1 MSRIA
6 RSGIVLLALIL
17 LNGISPSRA
26 SAQRWFNPAR
36 VAGGMGVGYGM
47 GYGMRGYGRGYG
59 YGMGGYGGGTVYG
72 NYLQG
77 MSQVIRA
84 QGQYNEQTS
93 RSMINYEEARTK
105 YIDNRQ
111 KWTETYFAMREKNQA
126 AQAEKFARQKYS
138 PETIAAAAR
147 SNVVKPLNSEALDP
161 ITGKLYWPQILM
173 ADEYATPRV
182 EIEHQFELRT
192 STGGGTFDS
201 IKLQEATQQMISQLK
216 SNIHNLPTG
225 DYITARKFLDSLL
238 ASARS

>member
-1 MSRIA
+1 MSRIE
-6 RSGIVLLALIL
+6 RSGVILLALVFL
-17 LNGISPSRA
+17 HGLSPSRA
-26 SAQRWFNPAR
+26 SAQRWFNPR
-36 VAGGMGVGYGM
+36 MGVAGAMGVGYGI
-47 GYGMRGYGRGYG
+47 GGYGRGGYGYG

-72 NYLQG
+72 SYLQG

-93 RSMINYEEARTK
+93 RATINYEEARTK

-126 AQAEKFARQKYS
+126 VQAEKFARQKYS

-161 ITGKLYWPQILM
+161 ITGKVYWPQILT
-173 ADEYATPRV
+173 ADEYAKPRV

-201 IKLQEATQQMISQLK
+201 VKLQEATQQMISTLK
-216 SNIHNLPTG
+216 SNIHSLPTG
-225 DYITARKFLDSLL
+225 DYIAARKFLDSLL